1 MKTMFKYLSILFVF
15 CLVSIRSIGQNIP
28 NSGFENWYEPSVG
41 RFDYLPSSWS
51 LISGGVV
58 RYDSTKVWDKI
69 AYSGKYSLILI
80 NTSEPAILKSTF
92 PYKGRPSR
100 FSFYFKYCPYSNLKP
115 KPWAYI
121 DRFEVEVVLFSTVNG
136 KRKNVAYKKSIYYSE
151 EYTGYPMNEWSKY
164 SIQLDYLLSIVPDS
178 ASITF
183 RPTSTGAPATSSAQ
197 IVLDELKFEGGE
209 ITSVKNE
216 NSKVSQTF
224 FFPNPTSGK
233 GVIVYTVMEPTNAII
248 EIFNTTG
255 QLISQQHQSHETSGT
270 KQLPV
275 SLLNLPPGFYI
286 YRITAAN
293 SVSTGKILLSSTK

>member
-1 MKTMFKYLSILFVF
+1 MKTMFKYLSILLVF
-15 CLVSIRSIGQNIP
+15 CLVSIRSIGQNVP

-41 RFDYLPSSWS
+41 RFDYLPTGWS
-51 LISGGVV
+51 LRSGGVV

-80 NTSEPAILKSTF
+80 NSSEPAILQSTF
-92 PYKGRPSR
+92 PCKARPSK
-100 FSFYFKYCPYSNLKP
+100 FSFFFKYCPYSNLKP

-121 DRFEVEVVLFSTVNG
+121 DRFEVEVALFSTVNG
-136 KRKNVAYKKSIYYSE
+136 KKKNVAYKKSIYYSE
-151 EYTGYPMNEWSKY
+151 DYTGYPMNEWSKY

-183 RPTSTGAPATSSAQ
+183 RPTSTGSPATSSAQ

-216 NSKVSQTF
+216 NAKVSQTF
-224 FFPNPTSGK
+224 FFPNPTNGK

-270 KQLPV
+270 KQMPV